1 MSMCF
6 VFFIYIYI
14 QDDYFVD
21 FFLVE
26 LHYGMVH
33 VHVTIIQ
40 QVRIARHHSVLL
52 LVSFQ
57 QPVQTTAHV
66 FTTHRHKQVHVH
78 VLPTLGQVCI
88 NFNFA
93 PIIDSYLFFLGNY
106 CQTRKFIYRIFMR
119 IIHMCIFF

>member
-6 VFFIYIYI
+6 VFLFTSIYKTTILLI
-14 QDDYFVD
+14 

-26 LHYGMVH
+26 FHYGMVH

-57 QPVQTTAHV
+57 QPVRTTAHV

-106 CQTRKFIYRIFMR
+106 CQTRKFMYRIFMR